1 MISWTVTLQVP
12 LFMHGVF
19 PAKMLQWVAISFSR
33 GSSCP
38 RDRTH
43 ISCIGRWILY
53 HWATWE
59 CQGALCF
66 VVIFSW
72 YLYMKYWVKEIAV
85 NRPLVMWQYVVGA
98 GRHSIILWLGVPLHC
113 ELHKYFS
120 VSPFKMGWSCVFV
133 LFHGSQRRLV
143 FLIFFSPCRRQE
155 PTGVGYFPFP
165 DCLGSNNILPG

>member
-1 MISWTVTLQVP
+1 
-12 LFMHGVF
+12 
-19 PAKMLQWVAISFSR
+19 
-33 GSSCP
+33 
-38 RDRTH
+38 
-43 ISCIGRWILY
+43 
-53 HWATWE
+53 
-59 CQGALCF
+59 
-66 VVIFSW
+66 
-72 YLYMKYWVKEIAV
+72 MKYWVKEIAV

-155 PTGVGYFPFP
+155 PTGVGYFPFLTWKVIVVIFLP
-165 DCLGSNNILPG
+165 DQLGSDCTPAGEGLVI